1 MKETKNELLQFVG
14 GIVMLAVGL
23 FIFSQK
29 VIVHSS
35 WFGYGGFSVAGIRI
49 SSGLVIV
56 PLIIGIIWMFA
67 TSSFASK
74 VFTAI
79 SVILILAA
87 VILNTDIRLVTMS
100 LYEATGIVTGV
111 LTLLVLIFGG
121 AGFVA
126 KVLFASNKNNGD
138 SKKNNKSVN
147 EFKNDAKSIDDELD
161 AMKKNIK

>member
-35 WFGYGGFSVAGIRI
+35 WFAGIRI

-100 LYEATGIVTGV
+100 LYEWV
-111 LTLLVLIFGG
+111 LILVLIFGG

>member
-56 PLIIGIIWMFA
+56 PLIIGIIWMFTTGA
-67 TSSFASK
+67 NFASK
-74 VFTAI
+74 VFTAFSVLLI
-79 SVILILAA
+79 IVSVI
-87 VILNTDIRLVTMS
+87 MS
-100 LYEATGIVTGV
+100 THIHLSSMTLYEWI
-111 LTLLVLIFGG
+111 LLLVLIFGG
-121 AGFVA
+121 AGLVA
-126 KVLFASNKNNGD
+126 KVLFAGSASDDKKKKSSRKGKGDDIDSSFSSVKN
-138 SKKNNKSVN
+138 
-147 EFKNDAKSIDDELD
+147 IDDELEQ
-161 AMKKNIK
+161 MKKNIK

>member
-1 MKETKNELLQFVG
+1 M
-14 GIVMLAVGL
+14 
-23 FIFSQK
+23 
-29 VIVHSS
+29 IVHSS

-100 LYEATGIVTGV
+100 LYEWV
-111 LTLLVLIFGG
+111 LILVLIFGG
-121 AGFVA
+121 AGLLP
-126 KVLFASNKNNGD
+126 KCCLHQ
-138 SKKNNKSVN
+138 
-147 EFKNDAKSIDDELD
+147 
-161 AMKKNIK
+161 IKTMAIQRKTTSPSMNLRMMQRALMMNSML

>member
-100 LYEATGIVTGV
+100 FGV
-111 LTLLVLIFGG
+111 LPVNRTI
-121 AGFVA
+121 
-126 KVLFASNKNNGD
+126 
-138 SKKNNKSVN
+138 KNNKFLYRQPN
-147 EFKNDAKSIDDELD
+147 YGWRYFYATFIY
-161 AMKKNIK
+161 

>member
-1 MKETKNELLQFVG
+1 M
-14 GIVMLAVGL
+14 
-23 FIFSQK
+23 
-29 VIVHSS
+29 
-35 WFGYGGFSVAGIRI
+35 
-49 SSGLVIV
+49 IV

-100 LYEATGIVTGV
+100 LYEWV
-111 LTLLVLIFGG
+111 LILVLIFGG

>member
-74 VFTAI
+74 VFTAL

-100 LYEATGIVTGV
+100 LYEWI
-111 LTLLVLIFGG
+111 LILVG

>member
-1 MKETKNELLQFVG
+1 MKGVEKLKETKNELLQFVG

-35 WFGYGGFSVAGIRI
+35 WFGY
-49 SSGLVIV
+49 SGLVIV

-74 VFTAI
+74 VFTAL

-100 LYEATGIVTGV
+100 LYEWV
-111 LTLLVLIFGG
+111 LILVLIFGG

>member
-1 MKETKNELLQFVG
+1 MKGVEKLKETKNELLQFVG

-29 VIVHSS
+29 VIVHSN

-100 LYEATGIVTGV
+100 LYEWV
-111 LTLLVLIFGG
+111 LILVLIFGG

>member
-1 MKETKNELLQFVG
+1 MKEAKNELMQFVA

-23 FIFSQK
+23 YILSQK
-29 VIVHSS
+29 VIVFS
-35 WFGYGGFSVAGIRI
+35 GYGGFFSFGGGRF
-49 SSGLVIV
+49 SSGLIIV

-100 LYEATGIVTGV
+100 LYEWV
-111 LTLLVLIFGG
+111 LILVLIFGG

>member
-56 PLIIGIIWMFA
+56 PLIIGIIWMF
-67 TSSFASK
+67 T
-74 VFTAI
+74 
-79 SVILILAA
+79 
-87 VILNTDIRLVTMS
+87 
-100 LYEATGIVTGV
+100 TGANFEKKGV
-111 LTLLVLIFGG
+111 HSIFGT
-121 AGFVA
+121 
-126 KVLFASNKNNGD
+126 SYNSISHN
-138 SKKNNKSVN
+138 VN
-147 EFKNDAKSIDDELD
+147 TYSS
-161 AMKKNIK
+161 

>member
-1 MKETKNELLQFVG
+1 MKGVEKLKETKNELLQFVG

-56 PLIIGIIWMFA
+56 IWMFA

-100 LYEATGIVTGV
+100 LYEWV
-111 LTLLVLIFGG
+111 LILVLIFGG

-161 AMKKNIK
+161 SMKKNIK

>member
-1 MKETKNELLQFVG
+1 M
-14 GIVMLAVGL
+14 
-23 FIFSQK
+23 
-29 VIVHSS
+29 IVHSS
-35 WFGYGGFSVAGIRI
+35 WFGYVGFSVAGIRI

-100 LYEATGIVTGV
+100 LYEWV
-111 LTLLVLIFGG
+111 LILVLIFGG

>member
-1 MKETKNELLQFVG
+1 MKGVEKLKETKNELLQFVG

-67 TSSFASK
+67 DRKSTRLNSSHS
-74 VFTAI
+74 
-79 SVILILAA
+79 
-87 VILNTDIRLVTMS
+87 R
-100 LYEATGIVTGV
+100 
-111 LTLLVLIFGG
+111 
-121 AGFVA
+121 
-126 KVLFASNKNNGD
+126 
-138 SKKNNKSVN
+138 KSRMPSS
-147 EFKNDAKSIDDELD
+147 A
-161 AMKKNIK
+161 